1 MKLILDGEKIA
12 NQEELHKQMEQT
24 LDFPEWYGGN
34 LDALYDCL
42 TELMQEVDICI
53 QNPDALRQ
61 NLGDYAGKVLTVL
74 QDAANANINISVT
87 ILESSI

>member
-1 MKLILDGEKIA
+1 MQQQII
-12 NQEELHKQMEQT
+12 M
-24 LDFPEWYGGN
+24 
-34 LDALYDCL
+34 DAAFGDNSYRGFVLL
-42 TELMQEVDICI
+42 

-87 ILESSI
+87 VEE